1 MQGHTLPGGLQQGFF
16 LKHVVRPSTSHGQLH
31 LQPHSKYP
39 KFHPKPQNLA
49 NYDKASN
56 DLGELYRNSQNVIV
70 LVYLLM

>member
-1 MQGHTLPGGLQQGFF
+1 MQGHTLLGGITAGVF
-16 LKHVVRPSTSHGQLH
+16 LEARVQAFQKSPQLH
-31 LQPHSKYP
+31 LQPHAKYP

-70 LVYLLM
+70 LDS